1 MQKDNIWKTLLMVG
15 LFVLT
20 FSMLVLLI
28 IMVVIL
34 NTKGYSN
41 WAHPVA
47 FITGMLAYFWFDS
60 LKIFIN
66 NIKNDKRRFPQ
77 HN

>member
-1 MQKDNIWKTLLMVG
+1 MQKDNIWKTVLMVG

-20 FSMLVLLI
+20 FSMLVLFI
-28 IMVVIL
+28 IMVIIL
-34 NTKGYSN
+34 DTNGYSY

-47 FITGMLAYFWFDS
+47 FITGMLAYFWFGA

-66 NIKNDKRRFPQ
+66 NIKNDKRRFS
-77 HN
+77 